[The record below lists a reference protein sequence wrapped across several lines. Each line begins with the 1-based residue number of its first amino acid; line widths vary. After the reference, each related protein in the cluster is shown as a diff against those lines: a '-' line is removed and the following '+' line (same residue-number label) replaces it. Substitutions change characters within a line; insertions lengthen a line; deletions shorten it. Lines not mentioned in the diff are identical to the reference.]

1 MKCRPKA
8 RRFLRHGSQ
17 CSAILVHL
25 KAGRVLTTAQAVDKF
40 DCYRLS
46 QRIIELKNRGH
57 VIHSTMVRLPSKK
70 RVAVYA
76 MDL

>member
-1 MKCRPKA
+1 MKCKPKT
-8 RRFLRHGSQ
+8 RRFLKSDGH
-17 CSAILVHL
+17 CALILAHL
-25 KAGRVLTTAQAVDKF
+25 KSGKVLTTAQAVDKF

-57 VIHSTMVRLPSKK
+57 SIHSTMVRLPGKK